1 MSNDLGDEINRGP
14 KGARKHQPGRGH
26 DKKSGEAK
34 MKTKT
39 VRPKPAQSRS
49 LAANAA
55 WKKIIALADKLC
67 YSLRFEWNKAKVQR
81 DSMRLA
87 ELIDAADR
95 NRESILG
102 EGCRSLIAEAE
113 GNIPLA
119 IEHRKKEVEMIRNLH
134 ATVSGESFEEVA
146 TRGLDPKK
154 LQQTMLALSRLYLD
168 NGEISNAIQT
178 LQEARS
184 YSEKKGLALDESPRM
199 WRPNARQK
207 QVAS

>member
-1 MSNDLGDEINRGP
+1 
-14 KGARKHQPGRGH
+14 
-26 DKKSGEAK
+26 

-39 VRPKPAQSRS
+39 VRPKPALSRS

-55 WKKIIALADKLC
+55 WMRIIALADKLSH
-67 YSLRFEWNKAKVQR
+67 SLRFEWNKAKVQR

-87 ELIDAADR
+87 ELIDDADR

-102 EGCRSLIAEAE
+102 EGCRSLIAEAQ
-113 GNIPLA
+113 GNTPLA
-119 IEHRKKEVEMIRNLH
+119 IEHRKKEVEMIRDLH
-134 ATVSGESFEEVA
+134 ATVSGESYEEVA

-184 YSEKKGLALDESPRM
+184 YSEMKGLALDESPRM
-199 WRPNARQK
+199 RRSRGHQSKSQN
-207 QVAS
+207 SS